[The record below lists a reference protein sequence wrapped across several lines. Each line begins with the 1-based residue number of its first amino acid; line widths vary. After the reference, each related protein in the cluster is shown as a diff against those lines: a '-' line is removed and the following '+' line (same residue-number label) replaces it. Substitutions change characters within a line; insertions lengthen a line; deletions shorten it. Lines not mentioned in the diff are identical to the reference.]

1 MIMGERVSCFLPWF
15 TSLNLQGLDSGSQ
28 KIYEKTWIFQ
38 RSCPQA
44 SENSPSKS
52 NRPNTNIT
60 QITVQGSMFQRRYV
74 RFKILQTFRL
84 HLASLDSTSPI
95 TVHLPMQRNQSTCSL
110 WSNTK
115 KKEGESLCDKKCQFW
130 WPTFAACHAFST
142 ISCFSSC
149 VRSCCV
155 CSTRA
160 CNSCCVTS
168 QDATSIGPWVT
179 WLRTSSSFPKK
190 QRWNIW
196 NIRPLQKQIGRCYMK
211 SWGTSG
217 VQPLICQL
225 LPQNAPPTRSG
236 WHTGLYLRGY
246 NRGEMVSY
254 VGWLHTGTT
263 TMVRS
268 RMYISTIQ
276 FAHMKKFIASW
287 KTLQT
292 FFKGSI
298 FFVFSGRHWSQPS
311 YNP

>member
-1 MIMGERVSCFLPWF
+1 MKKHGFFREVAPKPLKTLPPNLTGPTP
-15 TSLNLQGLDSGSQ
+15 TSLKLPSRARCFNDAMSDSRFCRLFAC
-28 KIYEKTWIFQ
+28 TWHHWTPLPPLPCIFQ
-38 RSCPQA
+38 CKETS
-44 SENSPSKS
+44 
-52 NRPNTNIT
+52 
-60 QITVQGSMFQRRYV
+60 
-74 RFKILQTFRL
+74 RL
-84 HLASLDSTSPI
+84 AAYEATPK
-95 TVHLPMQRNQSTCSL
+95 
-110 WSNTK
+110 K
-115 KKEGESLCDKKCQFW
+115 KKENLCDKKCQFW

-142 ISCFSSC
+142 TSCFSSC

-236 WHTGLYLRGY
+236 WHAGLYLRGY